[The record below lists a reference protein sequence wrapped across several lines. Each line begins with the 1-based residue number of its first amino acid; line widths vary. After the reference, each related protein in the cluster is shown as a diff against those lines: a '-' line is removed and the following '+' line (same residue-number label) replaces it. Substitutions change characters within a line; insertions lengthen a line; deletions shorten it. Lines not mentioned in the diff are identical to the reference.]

1 MSGGVYGGDEVG
13 ALVFD
18 PGSHTFRVGFAG
30 EEFPKGDIPSQVG
43 MREVLDDMDDTVDQN
58 ARKTKLKEYFIGRT
72 FVNVPRPRTEIKSYM
87 KDCMIDDWDIFE
99 QLVDYSYSRILFSES
114 QYQPVLFS
122 EAAWNTK
129 ANREKLTELMFEK
142 YNVPT
147 FYVVKNAV
155 LSCYANGRTAGLILD
170 SGATQTSAV
179 PVFDGYCI
187 THVVKQPVGGDMI
200 AEQCRLM
207 LEEQKIDL
215 VPSYKIA
222 SKEVVNEMDP
232 PIWTEKKNLPEVT
245 KSYEAYMEKQ
255 ILEDLAAS
263 VLQCC
268 DTPIDVE
275 FAEKLPSSPFC
286 FPNGYSKEFQAER
299 IKIPE
304 GLFDTNYLKA
314 VNASS
319 IMSVSQIAATAC
331 GMCDIDIRPT
341 MYSGLMVTGGNSL
354 LMGFTE
360 RLNHDLA
367 HKCPPTMYSGLMVT
381 GGNSLLMGFTERLNH
396 DLAHKC
402 PPTIKLRVYAAPTPM
417 ERRFGAWIGGSILAS
432 LGAFQQMWISR
443 AEYDDE
449 GKSIVS
455 KKCA

>member
-43 MREVLDDMDDTVDQN
+43 VREVLDEMDDTVDQSTQK
-58 ARKTKLKEYFIGRT
+58 AKMKEYFIGRT
-72 FVNVPRPRTEIKSYM
+72 FVNVARPRTEIKSYM
-87 KDCMIDDWDIFE
+87 RDCMIDDWDIFE

-155 LSCYANGRTAGLILD
+155 LYANGRTAGLILD

-187 THVVKQPVGGDMI
+187 THGFLDRSLSFYCRNIDRTLEKFQSDSIHSVNVDKLLLKFLMSYSQRTNIFSAVVKQPVGGDMI

-215 VPSYKIA
+215 VSSYKIA
-222 SKEVVNEMDP
+222 SKEVVNEMEP

-245 KSYEAYMEKQ
+245 KSYETYMEKQ

-304 GLFDTNYLKA
+304 GLFDTTYLKFFTSEF
-314 VNASS
+314 VQS
-319 IMSVSQIAATAC
+319 IIYWWLITAA
-331 GMCDIDIRPT
+331 DNIFR
-341 MYSGLMVTGGNSL
+341 
-354 LMGFTE
+354 
-360 RLNHDLA
+360 
-367 HKCPPTMYSGLMVT
+367 
-381 GGNSLLMGFTERLNH
+381 
-396 DLAHKC
+396 
-402 PPTIKLRVYAAPTPM
+402 
-417 ERRFGAWIGGSILAS
+417 
-432 LGAFQQMWISR
+432 Q
-443 AEYDDE
+443 
-449 GKSIVS
+449 
-455 KKCA
+455 

>member
-43 MREVLDDMDDTVDQN
+43 VRDVLDEIDDTVDQTTQK
-58 ARKTKLKEYFIGRT
+58 AKMKDYFIGRT

-147 FYVVKNAV
+147 
-155 LSCYANGRTAGLILD
+155 YANGRTAGLILD

-187 THVVKQPVGGDMI
+187 THAVVKQPVGGDMV

-215 VPSYKIA
+215 VSSYKIA
-222 SKEVVNEMDP
+222 SKEVVNEMEP

-245 KSYEAYMEKQ
+245 KSYETYMEKQ

-304 GLFDTNYLKA
+304 GLFDTTYLKA
-314 VNASS
+314 A
-319 IMSVSQIAATAC
+319 
-331 GMCDIDIRPT
+331 
-341 MYSGLMVTGGNSL
+341 
-354 LMGFTE
+354 
-360 RLNHDLA
+360 
-367 HKCPPTMYSGLMVT
+367 GLMVT

>member
-43 MREVLDDMDDTVDQN
+43 MREILDEMDDTVDQN
-58 ARKTKLKEYFIGRT
+58 ARKTKMKEYFIGRT
-72 FVNVPRPRTEIKSYM
+72 FVNVPRARTEIKSYM
-87 KDCMIDDWDIFE
+87 KDCMIDDWDVFE

-187 THVVKQPVGGDMI
+187 THGTLFINLMAVVKQPVGGDMI

-222 SKEVVNEMDP
+222 SKEVVNEMEP

-245 KSYEAYMEKQ
+245 KSYETYMEKQ

-367 HKCPPTMYSGLMVT
+367 HKCPPT
-381 GGNSLLMGFTERLNH
+381 
-396 DLAHKC
+396 
-402 PPTIKLRVYAAPTPM
+402 IKLRVYAAPTPM